1 MANISTVFSRLID
14 EGSLADVFN
23 NLHDKNRLILDLVAS
38 LRGLGKNDEA
48 LDLCEE
54 VLSSTPDDTDFL
66 FLSLDIL
73 SEQGDVDR
81 VFNRIKFMKGI
92 GVDSAIMTE
101 EIKKQ
106 LNMAVQ
112 VHATSL
118 ESGDLERASKIADA
132 LVSFYPDIP
141 FFRDAQQQDRWR
153 LRQKHYDLFM
163 DYERIHYETI
173 VEQAEA
179 CRAASDRD
187 GEIKYRLDAYNH
199 PHDTTRHSALRL
211 QNVVLLMSRILS
223 VDKTEFTPEHIELV
237 KKLLREIPSIAVSPM
252 FGDDYADDPAAR
264 FDRFYR
270 LLMGTIDLDA
280 VFSLPTE
287 PMPPLPAYFM
297 TATGESMDLDGLVA
311 RSKELGAKVV
321 YSTSTSAEYFERYA
335 RSYITSML
343 KTSDCQCMV
352 IVYVCAPKERLP
364 ELVASLGMDDPRLIF
379 ASDDFDPKAH
389 EINLYAPTMGEP
401 YHIHG
406 IYFAVSSL
414 FRSDYAIK
422 YMGLPVFVTG
432 IDTILQRGVVDL
444 LEQFEGYDV
453 VLNKAGT
460 KFTLGSQLVNNIV
473 LVMPGAN
480 GLLFVD
486 FLKKYL
492 GGHLAEVVQPAFM
505 DQMDLHMAKMHLEK
519 NATDLKLGFFG
530 EDDINN
536 VMFNKDNIQDHMEK
550 VAKYRFLNMFIG
562 GNPGNAMSSEDIATG
577 EEETLEE
584 PVEA

>member
-14 EGSLADVFN
+14 DGSLSEVFN
-23 NLHDKNRLILDLVAS
+23 NLHDKNRLILGLVAS
-38 LRGLGKNDEA
+38 LRKLGKSDEA

-54 VLSSTPDDTDFL
+54 VLSGTPDDSDFL

-73 SEQGDVDR
+73 SEKGEVDR

-92 GVDSAIMTE
+92 GVDSTIMTE

-106 LNMAVQ
+106 LNVAVQ
-112 VHATSL
+112 VHSTCL
-118 ESGDLERASKIADA
+118 ETGDLEKASKIADA
-132 LVSFYPDIP
+132 LVSFYPDIT
-141 FFRDAQQQDRWR
+141 FFREAQQQDRWR

-163 DYERIHYETI
+163 DYERIHYDTV
-173 VEQAEA
+173 VELAEA
-179 CRAASDRD
+179 CRAVADRD
-187 GEIKYRLDAYNH
+187 GEIKHRLEAYRH
-199 PHDTTRHSALRL
+199 PHDVTRHSALRL

-223 VDKTEFTPEHIELV
+223 VDKAEFTPEHIQLV
-237 KKLLREIPSIAVSPM
+237 KTLLSEIPSIPVSPM
-252 FGDDYADDPAAR
+252 FAEDYADDPAAR

-280 VFSLPTE
+280 VLAPSTE
-287 PMPPLPAYFM
+287 LLPPLPAYFM
-297 TATGESMDLDGLVA
+297 TATGEPMDLDGLIA
-311 RSKELGAKVV
+311 RSKELEAKVV

-352 IVYVCAPKERLP
+352 IVYVCAAKERLP

-379 ASDDFDPKAH
+379 ASDDFDPQAH
-389 EINLYAPTMGEP
+389 EIKLYAPTEGEP
-401 YHIHG
+401 YHVHG

-414 FRSDYAIK
+414 FRSDYATK
-422 YMGLPVFVTG
+422 YLGLPVFVTG

-444 LEQFEGYDV
+444 LEQFKGYDV
-453 VLNKAGT
+453 VLNKAGA

-473 LVMPGAN
+473 LVQPGAN

-486 FLKKYL
+486 FLKRYL
-492 GGHLAEVVQPAFM
+492 GRHLEATVQPAFM
-505 DQMDLHMAKMHLEK
+505 DQMDLHMAKIHIEK
-519 NATDLKLGFFG
+519 NAADLKLGFFG

-536 VMFNKDNIQDHMEK
+536 VMFNKDNIQGHMEK
-550 VAKYRFLNMFIG
+550 VTKYRFLNMFIG
-562 GNPGNAMSSEDIATG
+562 GNPGNAMSSEDIATK
-577 EEETLEE
+577 EEDLA
-584 PVEA
+584 EA